1 MGLHNLFGGGQRP
14 PQGQQKDPMQIAR
27 QLGQNTSGMMQSVGL
42 NIPASMNGNGMDAMN
57 HLLKSGQIN
66 QQQYDQAMQFAR
78 KLLGG
83 R

>member
-1 MGLHNLFGGGQRP
+1 MGLHNLFGGGQRT
-14 PQGQQKDPMQIAR
+14 QQEQPKDPMQIAR

-42 NIPASMNGNGMDAMN
+42 NIPASMNGNGMGAMN